1 MSVSARCRTFQQRLS
16 RAVAYAPVYWPHT
29 RHSGWQG
36 DEIIA
41 PWRKLL
47 PGKALLAIKTT
58 PTVCG
63 FCILAPC
70 QVSIVASQI
79 GTRTWEGGK
88 MNRNQFSLLF
98 DELPGHREPNL
109 NLGCKFWAGGDK
121 EVIRCA
127 LLKIEQL
134 WKLNVSSHLWQI
146 IDMDGSLSAS
156 PATWP
161 QKNERGWTFRVIS
174 GK

>member
-16 RAVAYAPVYWPHT
+16 RAVAYARVYWPHT

-41 PWRKLL
+41 RKGSTCYWDHTQLVWVLYIGSL
-47 PGKALLAIKTT
+47 P
-58 PTVCG
+58 
-63 FCILAPC
+63 
-70 QVSIVASQI
+70 IVHCCLSQI

-98 DELPGHREPNL
+98 DELTGHREPNL

-121 EVIRCA
+121 GAIRRCA
-127 LLKIEQL
+127 LLEIEL
-134 WKLNVSSHLWQI
+134 FWKLNVSSHAWQV

-156 PATWP
+156 PATWH
-161 QKNERGWTFRVIS
+161 QKNERGWTFQVIP